1 MEYKFHKLIIEL
13 KPSKIDKGGVGVFAV
28 VEINE
33 GEKVADGIPIEDF
46 SHIIPWVKFSQLS
59 NEVQKKIM
67 SFCVG
72 TTEGFIPP
80 DGFDFNKLSVEWYFS
95 HSCNGN
101 LGFDKN
107 GNFIAIRDIKN
118 GEELSYDYG
127 LIESNQIFKMTCKCK
142 SKNCRKIITGN
153 DWKLLMR
160 DKSKNK
166 YIHPFLISLV

>member
-1 MEYKFHKLIIEL
+1 MEFKFHKLLIEL

-28 VEINE
+28 VAINE

-46 SHIIPWVKFSQLS
+46 SDMVPWGEFFHFS

-67 SFCVG
+67 NFCVG
-72 TTEGFIPP
+72 TSEGFVPP
-80 DGFDFNKLSVEWYFS
+80 DDLDFNKLSVEWYFN

-107 GNFIAIRDIKN
+107 GDFIAIRNIKN

-127 LIESNQIFKMTCKCK
+127 IIESNPNYKMPCKCK
-142 SKNCRKIITGN
+142 EKNCRKVITGN
-153 DWKLLMR
+153 DWKLLMK

-166 YIHPFLISLV
+166 YIHPFLVSIV